1 MKNVYHVGSGEL
13 TFDIIERIINENLKL
28 ELAPEA
34 KERIQ
39 KCRDYLDHKIAE
51 SEEPLYGVMQAK
63 TVDVA
68 AKVTGRV
75 ETLPVHEGDTV
86 SAGHLLMT
94 LDIPEVEAKLK
105 EVEALKSAATAR
117 QSLVDEGARPQEI
130 RAAKAQMQ
138 RAQAGQELA
147 QKTFNRV
154 HALYREGLI
163 SKQKHDEALAQKKSA
178 DELLA
183 AAKEQYDIALTGART
198 QEKQAATALTA
209 QATGGVEQVES
220 LVKEKNV
227 TSPIASEISRIYVE
241 IGEVAAAGLPLATL
255 VDLSDQW
262 AVFNIREDDL
272 PKITKGAVLSAEIPA
287 LNAKNVQF
295 KVYFINPRGDYA
307 TWRATRQSSG
317 YDLRTFEVRA
327 RPVQPVSDLRPGMSV
342 IVNR

>member
-1 MKNVYHVGSGEL
+1 MTESNTKKVNKPVLLSAAAVACLLVLGVGFWMG
-13 TFDIIERIINENLKL
+13 TH
-28 ELAPEA
+28 P
-34 KERIQ
+34 
-39 KCRDYLDHKIAE
+39 

-86 SAGHLLMT
+86 SAGQLLMT

-105 EVEALKSAATAR
+105 EVEALKSAASAR

-209 QATGGVEQVES
+209 QATGGVEQVQS

-262 AVFNIREDDL
+262 AVFNIREDDM

-327 RPVQPVSDLRPGMSV
+327 RPVQHVSDLRPGMSV

>member
-1 MKNVYHVGSGEL
+1 MTESNTKKVNKPVLLSAAAVACLLVLGVGFWMG
-13 TFDIIERIINENLKL
+13 TH
-28 ELAPEA
+28 P
-34 KERIQ
+34 
-39 KCRDYLDHKIAE
+39 

-75 ETLPVHEGDTV
+75 ETLSVHEGDTV
-86 SAGHLLMT
+86 SAGQLLMT

-262 AVFNIREDDL
+262 AVFNIREDDM

-287 LNAKNVQF
+287 LNAKNLQF

>member
-1 MKNVYHVGSGEL
+1 MTESNTKKVNKPVLLSAAAVACLLVLGVGFWMG
-13 TFDIIERIINENLKL
+13 TH
-28 ELAPEA
+28 P
-34 KERIQ
+34 
-39 KCRDYLDHKIAE
+39 

-86 SAGHLLMT
+86 SAGQLLMT

-209 QATGGVEQVES
+209 QATGGVEQVQS

-262 AVFNIREDDL
+262 AVFNIREDDM

-287 LNAKNVQF
+287 LNARNVQF

>member
-1 MKNVYHVGSGEL
+1 MACLLVLGVGFWMG
-13 TFDIIERIINENLKL
+13 TH
-28 ELAPEA
+28 P
-34 KERIQ
+34 
-39 KCRDYLDHKIAE
+39 

-86 SAGHLLMT
+86 SAGQLLMT

-262 AVFNIREDDL
+262 AVFNIREDDM

>member
-1 MKNVYHVGSGEL
+1 MTESNTKKVNKPVLLSAAAVACLVVLGVGFWMG
-13 TFDIIERIINENLKL
+13 TH
-28 ELAPEA
+28 PT
-34 KERIQ
+34 
-39 KCRDYLDHKIAE
+39 
-51 SEEPLYGVMQAK
+51 EEPLYGVMQAK

-86 SAGHLLMT
+86 SAGQLLMT

-262 AVFNIREDDL
+262 AVFNIREDDM

-307 TWRATRQSSG
+307 TWRATRQSRG

>member
-1 MKNVYHVGSGEL
+1 MTESNTKKVNKPVLLSAAAAACLLVLGVGFWMG
-13 TFDIIERIINENLKL
+13 TH
-28 ELAPEA
+28 P
-34 KERIQ
+34 
-39 KCRDYLDHKIAE
+39 C
-51 SEEPLYGVMQAK
+51 EEPLYGVMQAK

-86 SAGHLLMT
+86 SAGQLLMT

-262 AVFNIREDDL
+262 AVFNIREDDM

>member
-1 MKNVYHVGSGEL
+1 MTESNTKKVNKPVLLSAAAVACLLVLGVGFWMG
-13 TFDIIERIINENLKL
+13 TH
-28 ELAPEA
+28 PT
-34 KERIQ
+34 
-39 KCRDYLDHKIAE
+39 
-51 SEEPLYGVMQAK
+51 EEPLYGVMQAK

-75 ETLPVHEGDTV
+75 ETLSVHEGDTV
-86 SAGHLLMT
+86 SAGQVLMT

-105 EVEALKSAATAR
+105 EGEALKSAASAR

-209 QATGGVEQVES
+209 QATGGVEQVQS

-262 AVFNIREDDL
+262 AVFNIREDDM

>member
-1 MKNVYHVGSGEL
+1 MTESNTKKVNKPVLLSAAAVACLVVLGVGFWMG
-13 TFDIIERIINENLKL
+13 TH
-28 ELAPEA
+28 PT
-34 KERIQ
+34 
-39 KCRDYLDHKIAE
+39 
-51 SEEPLYGVMQAK
+51 EEPLYGVMQAK

-86 SAGHLLMT
+86 SAGQLLMT

-327 RPVQPVSDLRPGMSV
+327 RPVEPVSDLRPGMSV
-342 IVNR
+342 IVKR

>member
-1 MKNVYHVGSGEL
+1 MTESNTKKVNKPVLLSAAAVACLLVLGVGFWMG
-13 TFDIIERIINENLKL
+13 TH
-28 ELAPEA
+28 PT
-34 KERIQ
+34 
-39 KCRDYLDHKIAE
+39 
-51 SEEPLYGVMQAK
+51 EEPLYGVMQAK

-86 SAGHLLMT
+86 SAGQLLMT

-105 EVEALKSAATAR
+105 EVEALKSAASAR

-163 SKQKHDEALAQKKSA
+163 SKQKHDEALARKKSA

-209 QATGGVEQVES
+209 QATGGVEQVQS

-262 AVFNIREDDL
+262 AVFNIREDDM

>member
-1 MKNVYHVGSGEL
+1 MTESNTKKVNKPVLLSAAAVACLLVLGVGFWMG
-13 TFDIIERIINENLKL
+13 TH
-28 ELAPEA
+28 P
-34 KERIQ
+34 
-39 KCRDYLDHKIAE
+39 

-86 SAGHLLMT
+86 SAGQLLMT

-262 AVFNIREDDL
+262 AVFNIREDYM

>member
-1 MKNVYHVGSGEL
+1 MTESNTKKVNKPVLLSAAAVACLLVLGVGFWMG
-13 TFDIIERIINENLKL
+13 TH
-28 ELAPEA
+28 P
-34 KERIQ
+34 
-39 KCRDYLDHKIAE
+39 

-86 SAGHLLMT
+86 SAGQLLMT

-262 AVFNIREDDL
+262 AVFNIREDDM

-327 RPVQPVSDLRPGMSV
+327 RPVEPVSDLRPGMSV
-342 IVNR
+342 IVKR

>member
-1 MKNVYHVGSGEL
+1 MTESNTKKVNKPVLLSAAAVACLLVLGVGFWMG
-13 TFDIIERIINENLKL
+13 TH
-28 ELAPEA
+28 P
-34 KERIQ
+34 
-39 KCRDYLDHKIAE
+39 

-86 SAGHLLMT
+86 SAGQLLMT

-105 EVEALKSAATAR
+105 EVEALKSAASAR

-209 QATGGVEQVES
+209 QATGGVEQVQS

-262 AVFNIREDDL
+262 AVFNIREDDM

-327 RPVQPVSDLRPGMSV
+327 RPVQPISDLRPGMSV

>member
-1 MKNVYHVGSGEL
+1 M
-13 TFDIIERIINENLKL
+13 T
-28 ELAPEA
+28 
-34 KERIQ
+34 
-39 KCRDYLDHKIAE
+39 E
-51 SEEPLYGVMQAK
+51 SNTKKVNKPVLLSAAAVACLVVLGIGFWMGTHPTEEPLYGVMQAK

-86 SAGHLLMT
+86 SAGQLLMT

-262 AVFNIREDDL
+262 AVFNIREDDM

>member
-1 MKNVYHVGSGEL
+1 MTESNTKKVNKPVLLSAAAVACLLVLGVGFWMG
-13 TFDIIERIINENLKL
+13 TH
-28 ELAPEA
+28 P
-34 KERIQ
+34 
-39 KCRDYLDHKIAE
+39 

-86 SAGHLLMT
+86 SAGQLLMT

-105 EVEALKSAATAR
+105 EVEALKFAATAR

-262 AVFNIREDDL
+262 AVFNIREDDM

>member
-1 MKNVYHVGSGEL
+1 MTESNTKKVNKPVLLSAAAVACLLVLGVGFWMG
-13 TFDIIERIINENLKL
+13 TH
-28 ELAPEA
+28 P
-34 KERIQ
+34 
-39 KCRDYLDHKIAE
+39 

-86 SAGHLLMT
+86 SAGQLLMT

-147 QKTFNRV
+147 QKTFNRI

-209 QATGGVEQVES
+209 QATGGVEQVQS

-262 AVFNIREDDL
+262 AVFNIREDDM

-317 YDLRTFEVRA
+317 YDLRTLEVRA

>member
-1 MKNVYHVGSGEL
+1 MTESNTKKVNKPVLLSAAAVACLLVFGVGFWMG
-13 TFDIIERIINENLKL
+13 TH
-28 ELAPEA
+28 P
-34 KERIQ
+34 
-39 KCRDYLDHKIAE
+39 

-86 SAGHLLMT
+86 SAGQLLMT

>member
-1 MKNVYHVGSGEL
+1 MTESNTKKVNKPVLLSAAAVACLLVLGVGFWMG
-13 TFDIIERIINENLKL
+13 TH
-28 ELAPEA
+28 P
-34 KERIQ
+34 
-39 KCRDYLDHKIAE
+39 

-86 SAGHLLMT
+86 GAGQLLMT

-183 AAKEQYDIALTGART
+183 AAKEQYDITLTGART

-209 QATGGVEQVES
+209 QATGGVEQVQS

-262 AVFNIREDDL
+262 AVFNIREDDM

>member
-1 MKNVYHVGSGEL
+1 MTESNTKKVNKPVLLSAAAVACLLVLGVGFWMG
-13 TFDIIERIINENLKL
+13 TH
-28 ELAPEA
+28 PT
-34 KERIQ
+34 
-39 KCRDYLDHKIAE
+39 
-51 SEEPLYGVMQAK
+51 EEPLYGVMQAK

-75 ETLPVHEGDTV
+75 ETLPIHEGDTV
-86 SAGHLLMT
+86 SSGQLLMT

-209 QATGGVEQVES
+209 QATGGVEQVQS

-262 AVFNIREDDL
+262 AVFNIREDDM

>member
-1 MKNVYHVGSGEL
+1 MTESNTKKVNKPVLLSAAAVACLLVLGVGFWMGTHS
-13 TFDIIERIINENLKL
+13 
-28 ELAPEA
+28 
-34 KERIQ
+34 
-39 KCRDYLDHKIAE
+39 

-86 SAGHLLMT
+86 SAGQLLMT

>member
-1 MKNVYHVGSGEL
+1 MTESNTKKVNKPVLLSAAAVACLLVLGVGFWMG
-13 TFDIIERIINENLKL
+13 TH
-28 ELAPEA
+28 P
-34 KERIQ
+34 
-39 KCRDYLDHKIAE
+39 

-63 TVDVA
+63 TVNVA

-86 SAGHLLMT
+86 SAGQLLMT

>member
-1 MKNVYHVGSGEL
+1 MTESNTKKVNKPVLLSAAAVACLLVLGVGFWMG
-13 TFDIIERIINENLKL
+13 TH
-28 ELAPEA
+28 P
-34 KERIQ
+34 
-39 KCRDYLDHKIAE
+39 

-86 SAGHLLMT
+86 SAGQLLMT

-255 VDLSDQW
+255 VDFSDQW

>member
-1 MKNVYHVGSGEL
+1 MTESNTKKVNKPVLLSAAAVACLLVLGVGFWMG
-13 TFDIIERIINENLKL
+13 TH
-28 ELAPEA
+28 P
-34 KERIQ
+34 
-39 KCRDYLDHKIAE
+39 

-75 ETLPVHEGDTV
+75 ETLPVHEGDSV
-86 SAGHLLMT
+86 SAGQLLMT

-262 AVFNIREDDL
+262 AVFNIREDDM

>member
-1 MKNVYHVGSGEL
+1 MTESNTKKANKPVLLSAAAVACLLVLGVGFWMG
-13 TFDIIERIINENLKL
+13 TH
-28 ELAPEA
+28 P
-34 KERIQ
+34 
-39 KCRDYLDHKIAE
+39 

-86 SAGHLLMT
+86 SAGQLLMT

-262 AVFNIREDDL
+262 AVFNIREDDM

>member
-1 MKNVYHVGSGEL
+1 MTESNTKKVNKPVLLSAAAVACLLVLGVGFWMG
-13 TFDIIERIINENLKL
+13 TH
-28 ELAPEA
+28 P
-34 KERIQ
+34 
-39 KCRDYLDHKIAE
+39 

-86 SAGHLLMT
+86 SAGQLLMT

-163 SKQKHDEALAQKKSA
+163 SKQKHDEVLAQKKSA

-262 AVFNIREDDL
+262 AVFNIREDDM

>member
-1 MKNVYHVGSGEL
+1 MTESKTKKVNKPVLLSAAAVACLLVLGVGFWMG
-13 TFDIIERIINENLKL
+13 TH
-28 ELAPEA
+28 P
-34 KERIQ
+34 
-39 KCRDYLDHKIAE
+39 

-86 SAGHLLMT
+86 SAGQLLMT

>member
-1 MKNVYHVGSGEL
+1 MTESNTKKVNKPVLLSAAAVACLLVLGVGFWMG
-13 TFDIIERIINENLKL
+13 TH
-28 ELAPEA
+28 PT
-34 KERIQ
+34 
-39 KCRDYLDHKIAE
+39 
-51 SEEPLYGVMQAK
+51 EEPLYGVMQAK

-75 ETLPVHEGDTV
+75 ETLPVHEGDTI
-86 SAGHLLMT
+86 SAGQLLMT

-262 AVFNIREDDL
+262 AVFNIREDDM

>member
-1 MKNVYHVGSGEL
+1 MTESNTKKVNKPVLLSAAAVACLLVLGVGFWMG
-13 TFDIIERIINENLKL
+13 TH
-28 ELAPEA
+28 P
-34 KERIQ
+34 
-39 KCRDYLDHKIAE
+39 

-75 ETLPVHEGDTV
+75 ETLPIHEGDTV
-86 SAGHLLMT
+86 SSGQLLMT

-262 AVFNIREDDL
+262 AVFNIREDDM

>member
-1 MKNVYHVGSGEL
+1 MTESNTKKVNKPVLLSAAAVACLVVLGVGFWMG
-13 TFDIIERIINENLKL
+13 TH
-28 ELAPEA
+28 PT
-34 KERIQ
+34 
-39 KCRDYLDHKIAE
+39 
-51 SEEPLYGVMQAK
+51 EEPLYGVMQAK

-86 SAGHLLMT
+86 SAGQLLMT

-105 EVEALKSAATAR
+105 EVEALKSAASAR

-163 SKQKHDEALAQKKSA
+163 SKQKHDEALAQKKNA

-209 QATGGVEQVES
+209 QATGGVEQVQS

-262 AVFNIREDDL
+262 AVFNIREDDM

>member
-1 MKNVYHVGSGEL
+1 MTESNTKKVNKPVLLSAAAVACLLVLGVGFWMG
-13 TFDIIERIINENLKL
+13 TH
-28 ELAPEA
+28 PT
-34 KERIQ
+34 
-39 KCRDYLDHKIAE
+39 
-51 SEEPLYGVMQAK
+51 EEPLYGVMQAK

-86 SAGHLLMT
+86 SAGQLLMT

-105 EVEALKSAATAR
+105 EVEALKSAASAR

-262 AVFNIREDDL
+262 AVFNIREDDM
-272 PKITKGAVLSAEIPA
+272 PKITKGAVLSTEIPA

>member
-1 MKNVYHVGSGEL
+1 MTESNTKKVNKPVFLSAAAVACLLVLGVGFWMG
-13 TFDIIERIINENLKL
+13 TH
-28 ELAPEA
+28 P
-34 KERIQ
+34 
-39 KCRDYLDHKIAE
+39 

-86 SAGHLLMT
+86 SAGQLLMT

-262 AVFNIREDDL
+262 AVFNIREDDM

>member
-1 MKNVYHVGSGEL
+1 MTESNTKKVNKPVLLSAAAVACLLVLGVGFWMG
-13 TFDIIERIINENLKL
+13 TH
-28 ELAPEA
+28 P
-34 KERIQ
+34 
-39 KCRDYLDHKIAE
+39 

-86 SAGHLLMT
+86 SAGQLLMT

-105 EVEALKSAATAR
+105 EVEALKSAASAR

-262 AVFNIREDDL
+262 AVFNIREDDM